1 MDSKLVE
8 QLDSRRYKYL
18 LFQTIGF
25 ALLMPGVYLDSQTFE
40 HRALRIVFAVLV
52 AIGALAFVAGTLLN
66 SSNERRIKGD
76 PELRKVLNNEMV
88 VHYGYKSLKSACL
101 VAIMVAVPL
110 CLVSSWWLTDMTA
123 TTACLLIIY
132 AAVLGLNISR
142 LIYMRK

>member
-1 MDSKLVE
+1 MDSKLIE

-18 LFQTIGF
+18 LSQTIGF
-25 ALLMPGVYLDSQTFE
+25 ALFLPGVFLDGQAFE
-40 HRALRIVFAVLV
+40 HRAVRIVFALIV
-52 AIGALAFVAGTLLN
+52 AIGAVAFVAGTLLN

-88 VHYGYKSLKSACL
+88 VHYGYVSLKWACL
-101 VAIMVAVPL
+101 VAMLFTAL
-110 CLVSSWWLTDMTA
+110 LFLVSSWWLTDMTA

-132 AAVLGLNISR
+132 ITVLTLKISQ